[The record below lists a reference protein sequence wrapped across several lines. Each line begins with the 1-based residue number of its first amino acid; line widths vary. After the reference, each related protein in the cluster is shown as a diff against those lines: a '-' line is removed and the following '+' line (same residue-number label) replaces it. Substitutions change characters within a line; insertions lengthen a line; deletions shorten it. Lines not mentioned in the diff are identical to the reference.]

1 MQRLGHKMKEAE
13 VSALIGKIY
22 DCAMAP
28 ENWPVVLADICN
40 YAESAAGTLAVF
52 DLLTGQEKTLVN
64 HGISHENH
72 KLYQE
77 KYHCADLFL
86 HPLMVREVG
95 EPAISSDLVADDEL
109 LQSRIYREW
118 AAPQGFR
125 DTMMTMLTRHQ
136 GRLAFLGLTRKLEQ
150 RRYDDVDRE
159 SMRLIAPHV
168 QRAVLISDLIEHKT
182 VERNHFA
189 RIIDTIT
196 TPTVLIEGNLRI
208 LHANEAGKAIM
219 SRGAPISSSNGILY
233 VPRQVAAA
241 VTKVAQATQNGAAV
255 PDTLRITGAEGQGD
269 TIFVVMPLEAPD
281 RRMGGASAQIAL
293 FMQEANSFVPLP
305 TEVWGKLFGLTGGE
319 LRVLQGLVEGA
330 TPAEI
335 AEVYGIAN
343 STVRTHLLSLF
354 RKTGTRRQAD
364 LVRLALNS
372 VPPVRIG

>member
-1 MQRLGHKMKEAE
+1 MKEAQ

-28 ENWPVVLADICN
+28 ENWPLVLADICD

-64 HGISHENH
+64 HGISDESHRS
-72 KLYQE
+72 YQE

-150 RRYDDVDRE
+150 RRYDDMDRE
-159 SMRLIAPHV
+159 SIRLIAPHV
-168 QRAVLISDLIEHKT
+168 QRAVLISDMIEHKT

-219 SRGAPISSSNGILY
+219 KRGTPIASSNGKLQL
-233 VPRQVAAA
+233 PKQVAAA
-241 VTKVAQATQNGAAV
+241 VSKAARATQNGAAV
-255 PDTLRITGAEGQGD
+255 PDTLRITGADGQGD

-281 RRMGGASAQIAL
+281 SRMGGAAGQIAL
-293 FMQEANSFVPLP
+293 FLQEANSFVPLP
-305 TEVWGKLFGLTGGE
+305 TEIWGKLFGLTGGE

-372 VPPVRIG
+372 VPRVRIG

>member
-1 MQRLGHKMKEAE
+1 MKEAE

-28 ENWPVVLADICN
+28 ENWPVVLADICD

-64 HGISHENH
+64 HGISDENH

-95 EPAISSDLVADDEL
+95 EPAISSDLVAEDEL

-118 AAPQGFR
+118 AAPQGFC

-150 RRYDDVDRE
+150 RRYDDMDRE

-208 LHANEAGKAIM
+208 LHANEAGKATM
-219 SRGAPISSSNGILY
+219 SRGAPISSSNGILH